1 MNMMNLFNSRRRE
14 HDRPTSPSQADH
26 PQENS
31 PSTRLSRRLGRSV
44 TRNRWLLGATT
55 LLAALLP
62 RDAPV
67 DGQSRV
73 GEVAVETDAAGT
85 EPFGSIKGIVIAPD
99 ERAWVLD
106 RLASTVYLI
115 DTAGDLGSTRG
126 REGDGPGEFRN
137 PCCLTLAADRLW
149 VVSTDARRIDVL
161 PTDDVGVPTRVR
173 LRQHN
178 VNERLDYRRPIV
190 LRGGRSVM
198 VTVTRDNRD
207 YRRDI
212 TFAREYDL
220 AGAVLRELVHPPV
233 PDRYQDYGVVAHLPT
248 RRGVMPLPWGMPFGA
263 HYSVVRNSQGGWA
276 AVFTSAYDV
285 SVHSIDGL
293 QAQRIVRSEVEG
305 PPLTAEAR
313 RERDDQLD
321 LLTKM
326 AESGGGTI
334 SIEGV
339 SDSRPPVDWIT
350 FDAEDRLWVALTPA
364 SGDEWAE
371 AEVYSPDGALAFR
384 AKWPVG
390 IDLSHGAMRGAAAWG
405 VRTGS
410 LDEDWLVFLRFR
422 AVDG

>member
-1 MNMMNLFNSRRRE
+1 MNDVTIPAPSP
-14 HDRPTSPSQADH
+14 RPPGASSMRSGPVARPED
-26 PQENS
+26 
-31 PSTRLSRRLGRSV
+31 LGPTV

-62 RDAPV
+62 RAAPV
-67 DGQSRV
+67 DGQSRL
-73 GEVAVETDAAGT
+73 GEVVVETDAAGA
-85 EPFGSIKGIVIAPD
+85 EPFGSITAIAIAPD

-106 RLASTVYLI
+106 GLAPTVYLI
-115 DTAGDLGSTRG
+115 DTAGDLAATRG

-149 VVSTDARRIDVL
+149 VLSTDTRRIDVL
-161 PTDDVGVPTRVR
+161 PTGDGGAPTRVR
-173 LRQHN
+173 LAWDN
-178 VNERLDYRRPIV
+178 VNERPDYRRPIV
-190 LRGGRSVM
+190 LRGGRSVL

-248 RRGVMPLPWGMPFGA
+248 SRGMRPLPWGMPFGA
-263 HYSVVRNSQGGWA
+263 DYWVVRNSRGAWA
-276 AVFTSAYDV
+276 AVFTNAYDI

-293 QAQRIVRSEVEG
+293 QAHRIVRSEVEG
-305 PPLTAEAR
+305 PPLTAEER
-313 RERDDQLD
+313 RERDDQLAR
-321 LLTKM
+321 LTKM
-326 AESGGGTI
+326 AESGRGTI

-339 SDSRPPVDWIT
+339 SDSWPPVDWIS

-364 SGDEWAE
+364 SGAEWAE
-371 AEVYSPDGALAFR
+371 ADVYSPDWALAFR
-384 AKWPVG
+384 ARWPVG
-390 IDLSHGAMRGAAAWG
+390 IDLSHGAMRGAAGWG
-405 VRTGS
+405 VRKGP